1 MSPFPPER
9 SIAIFGPGLLGG
21 SLALAVRRIWP
32 KAEIRLWARS
42 IEKLEDAQQRGL
54 ADMASTEPEDVAAGA
69 SLLIFATPIGFMPD
83 LARQIALAC
92 GEGSLVTDV
101 GSVKGS
107 VVSALEP
114 IFQGTPASFIGSHPM
129 AGSERTGIEAARE
142 DLFDGARCLITPT
155 AHTRTEAEPRV
166 VAFWNAMGCST
177 ECMSPT
183 EHDRK
188 VARISHLPHL
198 TASALVLAALSSDP
212 SARSCVA
219 NGFRDSTR
227 IAAGD
232 PDMWTGI
239 LSENRREVLAGL
251 ASLGTRVTE
260 LVEIIQNSDDE
271 ALRRFLA
278 EAKALRDQ
286 VPAGMKKY
294 GND

>member
-1 MSPFPPER
+1 M
-9 SIAIFGPGLLGG
+9 
-21 SLALAVRRIWP
+21 
-32 KAEIRLWARS
+32 
-42 IEKLEDAQQRGL
+42 
-54 ADMASTEPEDVAAGA
+54 
-69 SLLIFATPIGFMPD
+69 
-83 LARQIALAC
+83 
-92 GEGSLVTDV
+92 

-107 VVSALEP
+107 VVAALEP
-114 IFQGTPASFIGSHPM
+114 LFKDSRGTFIGSHPM
-129 AGSERTGIEAARE
+129 AGSERAGIEAARE

-155 AHTRTEAEPRV
+155 ASTSAETQQRV
-166 VAFWNAMGCST
+166 TAFWHAMGCST
-177 ECMSPT
+177 EAMPPDV
-183 EHDRK
+183 HDRK

-212 SARSCVA
+212 SAMTCVA

-232 PDMWTGI
+232 PGMWTGI
-239 LSENRREVLAGL
+239 LSENRAEVLHGL
-251 ASLGTRVTE
+251 AALSTRLAE